1 MQISRLLEMVHLL
14 MEHHS
19 MTAAEL
25 AQRFEVSPRTIL
37 RDVDTLSEAGIPV
50 YTAQG
55 KGGGISIV
63 DRYVLNKAL
72 LSGEEQQQILF
83 ALQGMAAAT
92 GRPDAN
98 AALGKLRTLFAQ
110 TEPDWITVDFSRW
123 GNTEADQA
131 RFEQIKSTIVSQRA
145 LAFTYDSAYGENARR
160 TVYPLRL
167 VFKFAAW
174 YLQAFC
180 IAKQGF
186 RTFKVN
192 RMRDLAAMPVR
203 FDRSEYPAPQIEA
216 DTDASS
222 SIELTLRYHPAAAYR
237 AFDEFDAQHIQKQE
251 DGSLVVTAW
260 LPEDGWLYG
269 YLLSLGDAVD
279 VLSPGSVRLQLA
291 EQARK
296 IVQHH
301 TKET

>member
-14 MEHHS
+14 MEKRS

-25 AQRFEVSPRTIL
+25 AARFEVSTRTIL
-37 RDVDTLSEAGIPV
+37 RDVEALAQAGIPV

-63 DRYVLNKAL
+63 DRYVLSKTL

-83 ALQGMAAAT
+83 ALQGMAAT

-110 TEPDWITVDFSRW
+110 TEPEWITVDFSRW
-123 GNTEADQA
+123 GHTDADQA
-131 RFEQIKSTIVSQRA
+131 RFEQIKSTIVGQRA
-145 LAFTYDSAYGENARR
+145 LAFTYDSAYGENTRR
-160 TVYPLRL
+160 TVFPLRL

-180 IAKQGF
+180 VAKQGF

-192 RMRDLAAMPVR
+192 RMRDLAPMQVR
-203 FDRSEYPAPQIEA
+203 FDRGEYPAPEIEA
-216 DTDASS
+216 DSDPDSV
-222 SIELTLRYHPAAAYR
+222 IELKLRFHPSAAYR
-237 AFDEFDAQHIQKQE
+237 AFDEFDAQHIHKEE
-251 DGSLVVTAW
+251 DGMLLVTAR
-260 LPEDGWLYG
+260 LPDDAWLYG

-279 VLSPGSVRLQLA
+279 VLSPTDVRQRLA
-291 EQARK
+291 EQADRIAAHHRK
-296 IVQHH
+296 
-301 TKET
+301 EA